1 MAIVAQNLFSWQE
14 VFAKSD
20 LDRLRAVIKAIPD
33 EELMKVL
40 TTLTSQS
47 TPFNFYYFFSIKDC

>member
-40 TTLTSQS
+40 EKERGNGKMGRHGKRS
-47 TPFNFYYFFSIKDC
+47 